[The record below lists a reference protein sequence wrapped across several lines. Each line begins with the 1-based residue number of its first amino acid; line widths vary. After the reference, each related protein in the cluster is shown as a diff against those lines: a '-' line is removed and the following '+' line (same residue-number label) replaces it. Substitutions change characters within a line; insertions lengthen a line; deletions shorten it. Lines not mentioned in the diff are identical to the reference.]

1 MRPDDGLAPGHR
13 APEHGVPVD
22 ARGASRFPDVFAAGD
37 VAHGDH
43 WEAAVAQGVA
53 AAHGMLGLAP
63 PRPPRPSFWSD
74 QYGTRIQFV
83 GDARDAD
90 EVELDGDPGARDF
103 TALLHPRGAVR
114 AGLLVG
120 RPRALPALRE
130 QLDQP
135 LPERRTA

>member
-1 MRPDDGLAPGHR
+1 
-13 APEHGVPVD
+13 
-22 ARGASRFPDVFAAGD
+22 
-37 VAHGDH
+37 
-43 WEAAVAQGVA
+43 
-53 AAHGMLGLAP
+53 MLGLIP

-74 QYGTRIQFV
+74 RYGTRIQFV

-90 EVELDGDPGARDF
+90 AVELDGDPAARDF
-103 TALLHPRGAVR
+103 TAHFIRAGAVR

-130 QLDQP
+130 QLGRP